1 MANYSVH
8 VSTVKRSSGQNAIA
22 SAAYNSRS
30 KLSLN
35 ATDKDTN
42 ITVQLAWDYSK
53 KGGLAY
59 SQIHAPENAPE
70 WVHDRQQLWNK
81 AEQAENRC
89 DAGIVKLTNDEYKK
103 ALILNFRQQEDL
115 EQLHSKFP

>member
-1 MANYSVH
+1 MGLEIIVIIKENFRSMANYSVH

-53 KGGLAY
+53 KDGLAY
-59 SQIHAPENAPE
+59 SQIHAE
-70 WVHDRQQLWNK
+70 V
-81 AEQAENRC
+81 
-89 DAGIVKLTNDEYKK
+89 
-103 ALILNFRQQEDL
+103 
-115 EQLHSKFP
+115 